1 MLNLQAVRLSED
13 GVCGMLK
20 KIELQDR
27 EIIMPYL
34 KKSDFR
40 TCEYNFANNFGWQEL
55 LDYRYCISDG
65 FCIIGSFAEDV
76 SFLYPAGDGDIRKA
90 VEIMRRESRRAG
102 VPLSILSLTEENLQL
117 MREYYGD
124 SFDAVSE
131 PVYSDYIYDSHELAD
146 PKGNRGRK
154 CRKFERDYA
163 GRFEFR
169 KIKSYEDYENCI
181 HLAACQYNIRE
192 KNKTAVYEQLA
203 IHKFFMNFEKLEM
216 EGVMLYIDGRLCA
229 FSGGSAINSDTF
241 DCNMEKADRTVSDMA
256 YTLIFRE
263 LARTICSRFRYLN
276 KEEDLGLPGLI
287 KAKNDLHP
295 VKKMDKW
302 DITFR

>member
-1 MLNLQAVRLSED
+1 MF
-13 GVCGMLK
+13 K

-34 KKSDFR
+34 KKSDYR
-40 TCEYNFANNFGWQEL
+40 TCEYNFSNNYGWQEM
-55 LDYRYCISDG
+55 LDYRYCIYDG
-65 FCIIGSFAEDV
+65 FCLIGSFKDGV
-76 SFLYPAGDGDIRKA
+76 SFLYPPGDGDIRGA
-90 VEIMRRESRRAG
+90 VEEMRKVSKKAG
-102 VPLSILSLTEENLQL
+102 VPLNVLSLTYENLQI

-124 SFDAVSE
+124 SFDVVCE
-131 PVYSDYIYDSHELAD
+131 PLYSDYIYDSSELSD

-163 GRFEFR
+163 GRFEFKR
-169 KIKSYEDYENCI
+169 IDGYKDYEKCI
-181 HLAACQYNIRE
+181 HLAACQYNLRE
-192 KNKTAVYEQLA
+192 KNHTAVYEQLA
-203 IHKFFMNFEKLEM
+203 IHKFFMNFEELEM
-216 EGVMLYIDGRLCA
+216 EGVMMYFDGKLCA
-229 FSGGSAINSDTF
+229 FSAGSAINSDTF
-241 DCNMEKADRTVSDMA
+241 DCNMEKADRSVTDMA

-263 LARTICSRFRYLN
+263 LARTICSRYKYLN

-295 VKKMDKW
+295 VMKADKW